1 MWRRRRLSRSRDG
14 DFGRGQRVPCQ
25 RRDTLPRRVTDG
37 RDADEPGNL
46 LPRLCRGFSGR
57 GRILVEYRAVLIL
70 RQLCRSFREGE
81 RVHRVLDHADAQ
93 IQDGA
98 AVAVIG
104 RSGSGKSTLLNVI
117 SGIDRA
123 DSGVVEFAGR
133 DVTALAEPA
142 RTLFRR
148 AHVGFVYQFF
158 NLIPTLDVEE
168 NVRLV
173 LELNGVRGPDAR
185 RRSAAMLAE
194 VGLGDRLHS
203 AVDRL
208 SGGEQQRVAIARA
221 LVHEPALLLADE
233 PTGNL
238 DEETARQ
245 VLPVLLSLTRARGAT
260 LLIVTHDSVLA
271 RSADRVLELR
281 EGRLRESVAAG
292 AESAP
297 AVLAKPGSDN
307 VAADLRSAN
316 ERASSS

>member
-1 MWRRRRLSRSRDG
+1 MGTRRRGAQVASDSRKGVPAALATRASRAHSGYNWGWVVAWATALLTLQQLSRS
-14 DFGRGQRVPCQ
+14 FH
-25 RRDTLPRRVTDG
+25 
-37 RDADEPGNL
+37 
-46 LPRLCRGFSGR
+46 
-57 GRILVEYRAVLIL
+57 
-70 RQLCRSFREGE
+70 EGG
-81 RVHRVLDHADAQ
+81 RVHRVLDHADAR
-93 IQDGA
+93 IEKGA

-104 RSGSGKSTLLNVI
+104 RSGSGKSTLLNLI

-123 DSGVVEFAGR
+123 DSGTVEFDGR
-133 DVTALAEPA
+133 DITALAEPA

-173 LELNGVRGPDAR
+173 LELNGVRGAAAR
-185 RRSAAMLAE
+185 QRSSAILAE

-203 AVDRL
+203 AVDKL

-245 VLPVLLSLTRARGAT
+245 VMPVLVSLTRARGAT
-260 LLIVTHDSVLA
+260 LLIVTHDNGLALSV
-271 RSADRVLELR
+271 DRVLELR
-281 EGRLRESVAAG
+281 DGRLKEPTTAVTELRG
-292 AESAP
+292 ADGRLS
-297 AVLAKPGSDN
+297 
-307 VAADLRSAN
+307 
-316 ERASSS
+316 RA

>member
-1 MWRRRRLSRSRDG
+1 MGLQCLCNSGAVEACDSRKACHRRSVR
-14 DFGRGQRVPCQ
+14 
-25 RRDTLPRRVTDG
+25 PRCVLT
-37 RDADEPGNL
+37 
-46 LPRLCRGFSGR
+46 
-57 GRILVEYRAVLIL
+57 RAIEASKSSHMLIL
-70 RQLCRSFREGE
+70 KQLCRSFHEGG
-81 RVHRVLDHADAQ
+81 RVHRVLDHADAR
-93 IQDGA
+93 IEKGE

-123 DSGVVEFAGR
+123 DSGTVEFDGR
-133 DVTALAEPA
+133 DITALAEPA

-173 LELNGVRGPDAR
+173 LELNGVRGAAAR
-185 RRSAAMLAE
+185 RKSSAILTE
-194 VGLGDRLHS
+194 VGLGDRLRS
-203 AVDRL
+203 AVDKL

-245 VLPVLLSLTRARGAT
+245 VMPVLVSLTRARGAT
-260 LLIVTHDSVLA
+260 LIIVTHDHGLA
-271 RSADRVLELR
+271 RSVDRVLELR
-281 EGRLRESVAAG
+281 DGRLKEPTITAIEARG
-292 AESAP
+292 AEDRLTR
-297 AVLAKPGSDN
+297 V
-307 VAADLRSAN
+307 
-316 ERASSS
+316 